1 MALLIVNA
9 VVYTVLKSRMMFY
22 DSGTPTAFWTS
33 LCSRLSEPMLHC
45 DFLTC
50 YISPGTQREP
60 QQAQEVLCSTGGFQY
75 HVRNHVRQSVPVIW
89 FLLASS
95 KHFCYLTDL
104 AHAAQLPLLF

>member
-22 DSGTPTAFWTS
+22 DSGTPTALWKS

-75 HVRNHVRQSVPVIW
+75 HVRNRQTIC
-89 FLLASS
+89 A
-95 KHFCYLTDL
+95 CYLVSTSIIQ
-104 AHAAQLPLLF
+104 ALLLSY